1 VASHI
6 SISIATGERLH
17 SIREFEMLLKRGAVQ
32 YVRPDVAGEM
42 THSKKIAA
50 LAEASYVGGWS
61 PTAR

>member
-1 VASHI
+1 
-6 SISIATGERLH
+6 
-17 SIREFEMLLKRGAVQ
+17 MLLKRGAVQ